1 MASVNG
7 VLSPPPQ
14 QQPESENLS
23 SNTEAIL
30 LSAKRKRDESIEA
43 QNPVNS
49 VSDSKNIDQTAPSI
63 EESQSL
69 VRDLVDVLK
78 AHDIDPSIL
87 SQPLPHRESSEPQ
100 AKRHKAEDGSETQI
114 SSSILTLV
122 STNVYTGLDDV
133 LKDIDIAV
141 LAVKEKLQTP
151 NVVLRIEQSQSEL
164 STKASAFKKRAHDLV
179 AREKAFSAA
188 SRVNGA
194 ASTSNSRANGSSGV
208 KASTEINVGSTNTK
222 TVLTLYGN
230 APGPKQLFSSF
241 QAEDA
246 NGEKRELVQTLRRAP
261 LPAGIS
267 TTDIVSIPFN
277 NLVEDNRRNTL
288 GDAFPTP
295 PNVPALQPP
304 KPSKVANTRSSTVG
318 WYQPAAA
325 DPQRR
330 AGTYFTQNITPGVWL
345 DYSNASSPQSSKKKQ
360 RDRAMSLGAAK
371 APQLEAE
378 PAESEAAKLEAI
390 FRSVYSSFAP
400 TKDDSAAVAP
410 TGVIDRIWWQQVGQ
424 RNYERLIENEANID
438 PVTGTE
444 SEARPLVD
452 EDEELKEFEKLAE
465 TWENDTVDPT
475 LLPVEARYEKSFE
488 EKSVNEIL
496 EGISELLETLSSF
509 QRKRHMSLNPSNRP
523 AGLLSAPDTSTL
535 GTPTKPTD
543 SEQNTYEII
552 RAQLKMMIQSLPPYA
567 VAKLNGDQLA
577 DLNISTKIE
586 VHLDDYRGVLEED
599 EQARAKAPAT
609 SVTVPRSST
618 SSLHRGTPSAL
629 YGNQYSAS
637 RPPAAGTHQYYGGGT
652 STPVRA
658 PPTLPRAPS
667 TGQVPYQAPRPAA
680 PAPYRPQGYGT
691 PNFQQRAP
699 QPVQHQYPQTSGAQY
714 MTPSAQ
720 PYMRPTAPGY
730 QGVPQSAPPA
740 PMNGRYPS
748 QPTYPHQTQGQNGID
763 YHRFANGS
771 QIPRQSS
778 PPNQMYA
785 QSSQPNHAQAQPA
798 YSGHSTP
805 TPGMAQ
811 NRQSYLQNQVTNG
824 GTPQATPA
832 QYNQPRQTTG
842 YSTFMSQEQQQ
853 LMLERQRA
861 QLANQQQAR
870 HAAQAAQ
877 AVINNNGSDA
887 RSPSTPTP
895 QINGSSAVAAGL

>member
-14 QQPESENLS
+14 QPENETLPTN
-23 SNTEAIL
+23 NEAIL

-43 QNPVNS
+43 QNNVNS
-49 VSDSKNIDQTAPSI
+49 FVDLKDSNQTALSI
-63 EESQSL
+63 QESQSL

-78 AHDIDPSIL
+78 AHDIVPSIL
-87 SQPLPHRESSEPQ
+87 SHPLPQRESSEPE
-100 AKRHKAEDGSETQI
+100 AKRHKAEDGSETQ
-114 SSSILTLV
+114 SSTSILTLV
-122 STNVYTGLDDV
+122 SSNVYTGLDDV

-141 LAVKEKLQTP
+141 SAVKENLQMPTD
-151 NVVLRIEQSQSEL
+151 VVRNEQSQAEL
-164 STKASAFKKRAHDLV
+164 LMKASAFRKRAHELV
-179 AREKAFSAA
+179 AREEAFSAA
-188 SRVNGA
+188 SRVNGV
-194 ASTSNSRANGSSGV
+194 ASTSNSRANSSSAV

-241 QAEDA
+241 QTEDT

-277 NLVEDNRRNTL
+277 NLVEDSKRNTL

-330 AGTYFTQNITPGVWL
+330 TGTYFTQNITPGVWL
-345 DYSNASSPQSSKKKQ
+345 DYSNASSPQSGKKKQ
-360 RDRAMSLGAAK
+360 RDRAMSLGGAK
-371 APQLEAE
+371 APQIDVE
-378 PAESEAAKLEAI
+378 PAESEAAKLDAV
-390 FRSVYSSFAP
+390 FRSVYSGFAP

-424 RNYERLIENEANID
+424 RNYERLIENEATTD
-438 PVTGTE
+438 SVTGNKPK
-444 SEARPLVD
+444 ARPE
-452 EDEELKEFEKLAE
+452 EDEEMKEFAKLAE

-488 EKSVNEIL
+488 EKSVDEIL

-586 VHLDDYRGVLEED
+586 VYLDDYRGVLEED

-609 SVTVPRSST
+609 SVTAPRPST
-618 SSLHRGTPSAL
+618 SSLHRGSPSAL
-629 YGNQYSAS
+629 YGNQYSTS
-637 RPPAAGTHQYYGGGT
+637 RPPAAAPHQYYGGST

-658 PPTLPRAPS
+658 PPALPRAPS
-667 TGQVPYQAPRPAA
+667 TGQVAYQAPRPAA
-680 PAPYRPQGYGT
+680 PPAYRPQGYGT
-691 PNFQQRAP
+691 PSFQQPAP
-699 QPVQHQYPQTSGAQY
+699 RPVQHQYPQTNGAQY
-714 MTPSAQ
+714 MTPNAQ
-720 PYMRPTAPGY
+720 PYMRPTAQGY

-748 QPTYPHQTQGQNGID
+748 QPTYPHQAQGQNGMD

-785 QSSQPNHAQAQPA
+785 QSSQPNHAQAHPA

-805 TPGMAQ
+805 TPGVPQ

-832 QYNQPRQTTG
+832 QYSQPRQTTG

-870 HAAQAAQ
+870 HAAQTAQ
-877 AVINNNGSDA
+877 AVINNGSDA
-887 RSPSTPTP
+887 RPPSTPTP
-895 QINGSSAVAAGL
+895 QINGSSAVVAGL

>member
-14 QQPESENLS
+14 QAEAETLS
-23 SNTEAIL
+23 PNNEAIL

-43 QNPVNS
+43 QNNVNS
-49 VSDSKNIDQTAPSI
+49 VSDSKDIGQMALSI

-78 AHDIDPSIL
+78 AHDIVPSIL
-87 SQPLPHRESSEPQ
+87 SQPLPRRESSEPQ
-100 AKRHKAEDGSETQI
+100 AKRHKAEDGSEMQS

-122 STNVYTGLDDV
+122 SSNVYTGLDDV

-141 LAVKEKLQTP
+141 SAVKEKLQMP
-151 NVVLRIEQSQSEL
+151 NDVAHDEQSQSEL
-164 STKASAFKKRAHDLV
+164 STKASAFKKRAHELV
-179 AREKAFSAA
+179 AREEAFSAA

-194 ASTSNSRANGSSGV
+194 AFSSNASLGV
-208 KASTEINVGSTNTK
+208 KASTEINVGPTNTK

-246 NGEKRELVQTLRRAP
+246 NGEKSELVQTLRRAP

-277 NLVEDNRRNTL
+277 NLVEDSKRNTL

-295 PNVPALQPP
+295 PNVPSLQPP

-330 AGTYFTQNITPGVWL
+330 TGTYFTQNITPGVWL
-345 DYSNASSPQSSKKKQ
+345 DYSNASSPPQSGKKKQ
-360 RDRAMSLGAAK
+360 RDRAMSLGGAK
-371 APQLEAE
+371 APQLDVE
-378 PAESEAAKLEAI
+378 PAESEAAKLDAV
-390 FRSVYSSFAP
+390 FRSVYSGFAP

-438 PVTGTE
+438 SVTGTE
-444 SEARPLVD
+444 SKARPLVE

-465 TWENDTVDPT
+465 TWESDIVDPT

-488 EKSVNEIL
+488 EKSVDEIL

-586 VHLDDYRGVLEED
+586 VYLDDYRGVLEED
-599 EQARAKAPAT
+599 EQGRAKAPAT
-609 SVTVPRSST
+609 SVTAPRPST
-618 SSLHRGTPSAL
+618 SSLHRGSPSAL

-637 RPPAAGTHQYYGGGT
+637 RPPAAATHQYYGGGT

-667 TGQVPYQAPRPAA
+667 TGQVPYQAPRPTA
-680 PAPYRPQGYGT
+680 PAAYRPQGYGT
-691 PNFQQRAP
+691 PSFQQPAP
-699 QPVQHQYPQTSGAQY
+699 RPVQHQYPQTNGAQY
-714 MTPSAQ
+714 MTPNAQ
-720 PYMRPTAPGY
+720 PYMRPAAQGY

-740 PMNGRYPS
+740 SMNGRYPS
-748 QPTYPHQTQGQNGID
+748 QPTYPHQAQAQGQNGLD

-771 QIPRQSS
+771 QIPRQNS
-778 PPNQMYA
+778 PPNQMFA
-785 QSSQPNHAQAQPA
+785 QNSQTNHAQAHPA

-805 TPGMAQ
+805 TPGIAQ
-811 NRQSYLQNQVTNG
+811 NRQSYLQNQVSNG
-824 GTPQATPA
+824 STPQATPA
-832 QYNQPRQTTG
+832 QYSQPRQTTG

-877 AVINNNGSDA
+877 TVINNGSDA